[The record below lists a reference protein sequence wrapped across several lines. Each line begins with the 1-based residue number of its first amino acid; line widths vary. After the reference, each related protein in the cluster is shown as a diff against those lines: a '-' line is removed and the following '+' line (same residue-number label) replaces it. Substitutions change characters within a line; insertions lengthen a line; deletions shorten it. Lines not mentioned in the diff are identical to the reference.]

1 MSSIETMG
9 ISCVDCEKKRGIG
22 PKMLIFSY
30 CPSKF
35 NLHISYAHSTKTPQI
50 SFQNLTQTVRPYIC
64 LLYSTEL
71 QLFWRILT
79 FLITVPYK
87 YSYLLTDEILV
98 DKYLWQFYGKINIYG
113 SSMEKYVQKYC
124 RRDQLS
130 EYGVQR

>member
-50 SFQNLTQTVRPYIC
+50 SFQNLTQTARVPK
-64 LLYSTEL
+64 LLDGAKILPKRSTLRVWCSALEM
-71 QLFWRILT
+71 
-79 FLITVPYK
+79 
-87 YSYLLTDEILV
+87 TDGIAT
-98 DKYLWQFYGKINIYG
+98 I
-113 SSMEKYVQKYC
+113 
-124 RRDQLS
+124 
-130 EYGVQR
+130 